1 MKSYSKIFKA
11 SNLFLMDEVK
21 VIKQPFIP
29 IKLSSREMKASGN
42 HDEHE
47 AVSDISD
54 YHQMVKPNEKAHSI
68 IEMAKE
74 KARAIEAD
82 ATAKINQ
89 WWDENQ
95 KKLEAMAL
103 EAKEQGY
110 QDGFSIGKQEAQE
123 QIRHEYLEKIAQAN
137 QVLEQAYGQKEAII
151 LEAEPFLLEL
161 STTIASQ
168 IIKQELTDYPDKFVE
183 LIKQHIL
190 RFKEKEYI
198 TVCVHPDDYE
208 FIQSQRAHLIAIVN
222 GETEIKIIP
231 DPSVSAKGCI
241 IRTAYG
247 SVDARIDTQI
257 EEIKKVILE
266 ARRRERE
273 SEINS

>member
-1 MKSYSKIFKA
+1 MKSYSKVFKA
-11 SNLFLMDEVK
+11 SNLSLLEEVK
-21 VIKQPFIP
+21 VIKQPLLP
-29 IKLSSREMKASGN
+29 IKLSSSKDIVHGSQDDHDTESEISEYHLREMA
-42 HDEHE
+42 
-47 AVSDISD
+47 
-54 YHQMVKPNEKAHSI
+54 NERAHSI
-68 IEMAKE
+68 IEAAEE
-74 KARAIEAD
+74 KSREIEAS

-89 WWDENQ
+89 WWEENQ
-95 KKLEAMAL
+95 KKLEAIAV
-103 EAKEQGY
+103 EVKEQGY

-123 QIRHEYLEKIAQAN
+123 QIRHENLEKLAQAN
-137 QVLEQAYGQKEAII
+137 QLLEQAYEQKEAII
-151 LEAEPFLLEL
+151 SEAEPFLLEL
-161 STTIASQ
+161 STAIAYQ
-168 IIKQELTDYPDKFVE
+168 IIKQELTNYPDKFVE

-208 FIQSQRAHLIAIVN
+208 FIQSQREHLITMVN

-231 DPSVSAKGCI
+231 DPFVSAKGCI

-266 ARRRERE
+266 ARWRERE
-273 SEINS
+273 SGTNS